1 MFAESALRIELHRRG
16 AIEVLEI
23 QADRAL
29 LGSGAHCDL
38 RLAPD
43 EAAVEQLTIEA
54 RDEEVYATVR
64 ALEPACRLNGAPFL
78 EGRLSPDSLLELG
91 GVTLRVTIAELKDA
105 AQPAKKKA
113 SSQTHPAVQALGL
126 LGVAAGLY
134 YVLDKPV
141 VEQSALAQPVSPP
154 ALFAEPAQR
163 CPQRDAE
170 AARSLAEQE
179 RADAESKAE
188 RAPFYPSDGLTAVQ
202 LYERSAACHEQVGDA
217 QAARE
222 ARDAAAVLKRQL
234 GDELHIRHVRLER
247 FLAQAKYDEVWREV
261 QMVSE
266 FVRDKSHPYAHWL
279 SAVKREI
286 AIHNHVQKE
295 GG

>member
-1 MFAESALRIELHRRG
+1 MFTENALRIELHRRG
-16 AIEVLEI
+16 VIQVLDV

-38 RLAPD
+38 RLGPD

-54 RDEEVYATVR
+54 RDEQVYVTVH

-91 GVTLRVTIAELKDA
+91 GVTLRVTLAELKDA
-105 AQPAKKKA
+105 ARPANKP

-126 LGVAAGLY
+126 IGVAAGLY

-141 VEQSALAQPVSPP
+141 EQESALMQAVSPP
-154 ALFAEPAQR
+154 PLFAQAAQA
-163 CPQRDAE
+163 CPQRDAA

-179 RADAESKAE
+179 RADADSKAE
-188 RAPFYPSDGLTAVQ
+188 RAPFYPSDGLTAVH
-202 LYERSAACHEQVGDA
+202 LYERAAACHEQAGDGE
-217 QAARE
+217 AARE
-222 ARDAAAVLKRQL
+222 ARDAAELLKRRL
-234 GDELHIRHVRLER
+234 GDELHVRHLRLER
-247 FLAQAKYDEVWREV
+247 FIAQAKYDEVWREL

-266 FVRDKSHPYAHWL
+266 FVADKSHPYAHWL
-279 SAVKREI
+279 SAVKRELEVR
-286 AIHNHVQKE
+286 NQVQK